1 MTQINTRRDR
11 LFTVLAISLLLA
23 LVIVCGLLGRWQL
36 SRAEQRRAVSL
47 EINNGR
53 QQSPM
58 ELSAA
63 TPTNELTKWRPVKVV
78 GRWANEYSVLLDN
91 RNLAGRPG
99 LWLATPLVLRDGYAV
114 LVLRGWLARPLAS
127 LGMAAASFAADA
139 SALKLDLTPTAQDFV
154 VSGELQTHVPR
165 LFELSRLSN
174 TPAETLSSQW
184 RGQPSGQISLD
195 HMPRLQNLELDDLA
209 KKTGLSFIPTVLL
222 QTDKQADGLQREWPE
237 PSQDAD
243 KNLGYAAQWFGFAGI
258 ALIAAL
264 IILVRALR
272 RVRRLAS
279 DRG

>member
-127 LGMAAASFAADA
+127 PGMAAASFATDA

-174 TPAETLSSQW
+174 TPAETLSDHW
-184 RGQPSGQISLD
+184 RGQTSGQISLD
-195 HMPRLQNLELDDLA
+195 LMPRLQNLELDDLA

-264 IILVRALR
+264 IILVRALK